1 MYTRT
6 CLCQYR
12 SIRGLSQIWGAQNR
26 FKREGLTEIT
36 NICASLSFIFGPYHD
51 KSLDVG
57 LHGFWSKTIFS
68 EMETKLLKWL
78 SPKCQPQLIA
88 PTRHVDR
95 ADCHLACTWLPIV
108 SKQSNR
114 SLTVP
119 SLASRQPGLSNI
131 PHSGQILVE
140 RPHIEKK
147 DHTAIWVRGTWTW
160 FHSKSWWVKLTRWC
174 TWILVSQHT
183 PFQLLKLGGF
193 TFWQESATVFWGE
206 TISFWTI

>member
-12 SIRGLSQIWGAQNR
+12 SIRGLSQIWGCPKSIQAGRLNTGNNQHLCVPQ
-26 FKREGLTEIT
+26 FY
-36 NICASLSFIFGPYHD
+36 FWYHD
-51 KSLDVG
+51 KSSDLG

-108 SKQSNR
+108 SKQLNR

-119 SLASRQPGLSNI
+119 SLASRQPGLSN
-131 PHSGQILVE
+131 PILVKYWSNA
-140 RPHIEKK
+140 PILKK
-147 DHTAIWVRGTWTW
+147 RTTQPYG
-160 FHSKSWWVKLTRWC
+160 F
-174 TWILVSQHT
+174 
-183 PFQLLKLGGF
+183 GGP
-193 TFWQESATVFWGE
+193 EHGSIRNLDG
-206 TISFWTI
+206 